1 MGDKV
6 QRLIILRGL
15 PASGKSTWG
24 EKYCDMNPDTVR
36 VCRDNIR
43 AMLVPNFNHGG
54 PMEVLVTT
62 IEENCIKNALDAGY
76 SVVVDATNF
85 RGINRFYGLIPLEN
99 NEIEV
104 EIKDFD
110 IDLQTC
116 IQRDAQRAKP
126 VGKLVIETMYK
137 KYLLDDE

>member
-1 MGDKV
+1 MDDKR

-15 PASGKSTWG
+15 PASGKSTFA
-24 EKYCDMNPDTVR
+24 EKYCDMNPGTIR

-43 AMLVPNFNHGG
+43 EMLIPKFHHGS

-62 IEENCIKNALDAGY
+62 IEESCIKNALEGGY
-76 SVVVDATNF
+76 SVIVDATNF

>member
-1 MGDKV
+1 MEDKI
-6 QRLIILRGL
+6 QKLIILRGL
-15 PASGKSTWG
+15 PASGKSTWA
-24 EKYCDMNPDTVR
+24 EKYCDMNPGTVR

-43 AMLVPNFNHGG
+43 AMLVPNFVHGG
-54 PMEVLVTT
+54 PMETLVTT
-62 IEENCIKNALDAGY
+62 IEESAIKDALVAGY
-76 SVVVDATNF
+76 SVIVDATNF

-99 NEIEV
+99 ETIEA

-116 IQRDAQRAKP
+116 IQRDSQRAKP